1 MSHGAFKVV
10 EVVRQDSEQEE
21 KQGRKGDVMIS
32 WIQKSKTT
40 RNETGGGME
49 SCVYASLLTKP
60 PPYPSPDFAAAM
72 PRMMT
77 MMRVKVIKIQ
87 INHAKPS
94 TAFN

>member
-1 MSHGAFKVV
+1 
-10 EVVRQDSEQEE
+10 
-21 KQGRKGDVMIS
+21 
-32 WIQKSKTT
+32 
-40 RNETGGGME
+40 ME